1 MICRGA
7 NPLQMNNDGLSI
19 DEILKLLDARKT
31 NDLKDQKGSDIFV
44 RRVTSRFGKEFRIK
58 INVVS
63 CNDDG
68 SGDDYDSLVVV
79 KALELMR
86 FWVPNIGLHC
96 FFRLYLVS
104 SSQKLGLMSQMSD
117 SG

>member
-1 MICRGA
+1 MFRKLFIEIIYDNGHFLSSSQAFA
-7 NPLQMNNDGLSI
+7 NDDDDVDNGNND
-19 DEILKLLDARKT
+19 
-31 NDLKDQKGSDIFV
+31 V
-44 RRVTSRFGKEFRIK
+44 
-58 INVVS
+58 
-63 CNDDG
+63 DDG